1 MMILYVIKSVIL
13 VLYVVKGF
21 GGVGF
26 ELENLYN
33 W

>member
-1 MMILYVIKSVIL
+1 MILYVFKVVIL

-26 ELENLYN
+26 ELENFV
-33 W
+33 